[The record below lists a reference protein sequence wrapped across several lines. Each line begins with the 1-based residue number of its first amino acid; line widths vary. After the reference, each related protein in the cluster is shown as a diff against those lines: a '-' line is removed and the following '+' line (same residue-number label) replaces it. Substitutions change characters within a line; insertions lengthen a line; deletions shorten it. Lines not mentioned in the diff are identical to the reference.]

1 VIYLKSS
8 VGIEIGQDDLLV
20 SCLRSNFAGGVFT
33 SFLRIAGYR
42 DRAPGEVRAELDGFF
57 KREKVSREN
66 IVLGIPR
73 KDVIL
78 RYLDFP
84 KEVEDNLKQVVLF
97 QVQSFEPTE
106 EDKLYYDFVLLKNGP
121 SAKKLHVL
129 VCMIRKS
136 TLDAHLQFM
145 HELGIRPATI
155 TAGSVAL
162 ANMFLGTQG
171 DGRNKT
177 FILADLRPGGIE
189 LSVLRNGAVVY
200 ARETVK
206 PDETP
211 WGKLLLDE
219 MENAVG
225 KVRMDP
231 EETIEGIILAG
242 EASENALQDLGE
254 DMPGCELV
262 SARLRFE
269 MPPQNKKLIQEAATS
284 LGLAYSGIT
293 HSLAMRL
300 NLLPNEHRVHQKRWA
315 YIPTIV
321 LGLAVM
327 AGLTGLG
334 VHKVF
339 QDRVLVREL
348 DSATDELKPRVDRIK
363 ALKIQAE
370 NLEKQAGSM
379 EDLLRRK
386 DQNLE
391 ILEELTTLLPADS
404 YLTMYI
410 NNDCTLTLAGQSP
423 PSSAVDLIPKLEK
436 SPLLK
441 DVSPQGP
448 IYTNAQTHKEVFTFT
463 AKCEK

>member
-1 VIYLKSS
+1 MIYLKSS
-8 VGIEIGQDDLLV
+8 VGIEIGQEDLLV

-33 SFLRIAGYR
+33 SFLRIAAYR
-42 DRAPGEVRAELDGFF
+42 NRAPGEVRAELDGFF

-84 KEVEDNLKQVVLF
+84 KEVEDNLKQVVF
-97 QVQSFEPTE
+97 YQVQSFEPTE
-106 EDKLYYDFVLLKNGP
+106 DEKLYYDFVLLKDGQ
-121 SAKKLHVL
+121 SAKKLRVL
-129 VCMIRKS
+129 VCMIRKV

-145 HELGIRPATI
+145 QDLGIRPATI

-162 ANMFLGTQG
+162 ANMFLGTQD

-177 FILADLRPGGIE
+177 FILADLRRGGIE
-189 LSVLRNGAVVY
+189 LSILRNGAVIY
-200 ARETVK
+200 TRETVK
-206 PDETP
+206 PDETS
-211 WGKLLLDE
+211 WKKLLLDE
-219 MENAVG
+219 MENAVD

-231 EETIEGIILAG
+231 DETIEGIILAG
-242 EASENALQDLGE
+242 EASEDALRDLGE
-254 DMPGCELV
+254 GVPGCELV
-262 SARLRFE
+262 RTRLRFE
-269 MPPQNKKLIQEAATS
+269 MPPQNKKMIQEAATS

-293 HSLAMRL
+293 RRLAMKL
-300 NLLPNEHRVHQKRWA
+300 NLLPIELRVHQKRWA
-315 YIPTIV
+315 YVPTVI
-321 LGLAVM
+321 LGLAIL

-334 VHKVF
+334 IHKAV
-339 QDRVLVREL
+339 QDQILVRDLE
-348 DSATDELKPRVDRIK
+348 SATDALKPRVDHIK
-363 ALKIQAE
+363 TLKTQAE
-370 NLEKQAGSM
+370 TLEKQAGSM

-391 ILEELTTLLPADS
+391 ILQELTALIPTDT

-410 NNDCTLTLAGQSP
+410 NNDCALTLAGQSP
-423 PSSAVDLIPKLEK
+423 QASSVDLMTKLAK

-441 DVSPQGP
+441 DVSPQGA
-448 IYTNAQTHKEVFTFT
+448 IYTYPQTHKEGFTFT

>member
-8 VGIEIGQDDLLV
+8 VGIEIGQEDLLI
-20 SCLRSNFAGGVFT
+20 SCLRSNFAAGVFT
-33 SFLRIAGYR
+33 SFLRIADYHS
-42 DRAPGEVRAELDGFF
+42 RAPDEVRAELDGFF

-73 KDVIL
+73 KDLIL
-78 RYLDFP
+78 RYLDLP
-84 KEVEDNLKQVVLF
+84 KEVEDNLKQVVRF

-106 EDKLYYDFVLLKNGP
+106 EEKLYYDFVLLRNGQ

-136 TLDAHLQFM
+136 TLDAHLRFM
-145 HELGIRPATI
+145 QDLGIRPTTI
-155 TAGSVAL
+155 TAGSIAL

-171 DGRNKT
+171 DGRDKT

-189 LSVLRNGAVVY
+189 LSVLRGGAVVY
-200 ARETVK
+200 ACETVK

-211 WGKLLLDE
+211 WRKLLLDE

-242 EASENALQDLGE
+242 EASEKALQDLGE
-254 DMPGCELV
+254 DMQGCELV
-262 SARLRFE
+262 RTRLRFE
-269 MPPQNKKLIQEAATS
+269 MPPRNKKLIQEAATS

-293 HSLAMRL
+293 RRLAMRL
-300 NLLPNEHRVHQKRWA
+300 NLLPIEHRVHQKRWA
-315 YIPTIV
+315 YIPTVI
-321 LGLAVM
+321 LGLAVL
-327 AGLTGLG
+327 AGLAGLG
-334 VHKVF
+334 IHKAF
-339 QDRVLVREL
+339 QEKILARDLQ
-348 DSATDELKPRVDRIK
+348 SATDALKPRVDHIK
-363 ALKIQAE
+363 MLKTQAE
-370 NLEKQAGSM
+370 NSEKQAGSM
-379 EDLLRRK
+379 ENLLLRK

-391 ILEELTTLLPADS
+391 ILQELTTLLPMDS

-423 PSSAVDLIPKLEK
+423 PSSSVDLIPKLEK

-463 AKCEK
+463 AKCER